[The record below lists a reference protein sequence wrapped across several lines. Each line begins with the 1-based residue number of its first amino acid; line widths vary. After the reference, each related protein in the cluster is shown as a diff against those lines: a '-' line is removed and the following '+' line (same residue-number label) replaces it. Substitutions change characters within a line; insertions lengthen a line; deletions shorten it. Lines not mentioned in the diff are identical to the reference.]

1 MLRRARISPLLQRVP
16 STIRCYHLQHNQHL
30 PQDFFFGLPTGSP
43 KGKEPEKSSPER
55 VSDAEWDVR
64 VGRATDVLD
73 STIPAF
79 FESGLVIS
87 ASPDTLSHHQRN
99 KSRDFTDDPHPI
111 YSKNLCLTYTP
122 PTALPPPFPRTL
134 RVEGLSLYQASA
146 MFMRTSL
153 MTLYSDCN
161 VTVIRKNIKSPSR
174 RERQLQLS
182 MLVGGRSR
190 LTGSPAEWDVKCTYS
205 FSPLSGLIYLHEV
218 ESIDPAP
225 GLHVLDALRLSLSRV
240 LGVDEPRV
248 SDVGGAGKLP
258 VAPGGT
264 PQATSS
270 PRAPQWAELRE
281 VIKT

>member
-1 MLRRARISPLLQRVP
+1 MLLRARIPSLSRRVGFTTY
-16 STIRCYHLQHNQHL
+16 SYHLQHQQHL
-30 PQDFFFGLPTGSP
+30 PQDFFFGLPSGSP
-43 KGKEPEKSSPER
+43 KGKEPERNTPER
-55 VSDAEWDVR
+55 VSDAEWEIR

-79 FESGLVIS
+79 FESGLATS
-87 ASPDTLSHHQRN
+87 ACPETLSHHKQD
-99 KSRDFTDDPHPI
+99 KTRDFTDDPHPI
-111 YSKNLCLTYTP
+111 YSKTVCLTYTP
-122 PTALPPPFPRTL
+122 PTALPAPFPRTL

-161 VTVIRKNIKSPSR
+161 VTVIRKNVKSPSK

-225 GLHVLDALRLSLSRV
+225 GLHVFDALRLSLSRV
-240 LGVDEPRV
+240 LGVEEPRV

-258 VAPGGT
+258 ATPGGA
-264 PQATSS
+264 QATSS
-270 PRAPQWAELRE
+270 RPPEWVDLRE